1 MTIAELRKHLE
12 GQIADAE
19 AMHTTAPVATVLG
32 TVLTSMQTLD
42 GIPTT
47 TPPPE
52 RLMSLKEAGQVRG
65 VTARW
70 LREHRPAYVVEL
82 SPKMLK
88 VSERK
93 LTAWLRR
100 S

>member
-1 MTIAELRKHLE
+1 MTLAELSKQLE
-12 GQIADAE
+12 RQIADAE
-19 AMHTTAPVATVLG
+19 AMHATAPVATVLG
-32 TVLTSMQTLD
+32 TVLTSLQTLD

-52 RLMSLKEAGQVRG
+52 RLMSLEEAGQVLG
-65 VTARW
+65 VTPRW
-70 LREHRPAYVVEL
+70 LRENRPACVVEL
-82 SPKMLK
+82 SPKKLK

>member
-1 MTIAELRKHLE
+1 MTLAELRKHLE

-19 AMHTTAPVATVLG
+19 AMHTTALVATVLG

-52 RLMSLKEAGQVRG
+52 RLMSLKEAGQVLG